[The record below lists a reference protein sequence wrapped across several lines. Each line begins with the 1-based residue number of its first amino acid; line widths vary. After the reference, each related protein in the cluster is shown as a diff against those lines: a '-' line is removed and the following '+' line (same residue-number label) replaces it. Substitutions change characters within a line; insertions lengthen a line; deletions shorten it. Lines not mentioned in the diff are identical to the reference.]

1 MDPPPSLSLALLSG
15 SEDEEQHLPL
25 PLGGLSHASLSGSY
39 PGTNHSNHTGGNSS
53 LERLNGTPSPTTP
66 NLPPA
71 SLPKLPLSTTPQL
84 STPIPNALHP
94 TSTPLS
100 SCLGSQHSLSGETS
114 PVYNA
119 LFYSS
124 HSPST
129 EREQRERERERGCKH
144 RQASPLV
151 HRRDS
156 NPFTEIAMSSCKY
169 SGGVMKPL
177 SRLSASR
184 RNLIESDS
192 GSDTKEGGA
201 SASQETAASSQHSQ
215 SQSQNPPEIVISSKE
230 DPPYGHAYELE
241 ASANQISI
249 YHQNHALSES
259 RGVLGGVAGGGTNG
273 RRGGAVVGGPGRT
286 ISKASKRK
294 NQNIGYKLGHRRAL
308 FEKRKRLSD
317 YALIFGMFGIVVMVI
332 ETELSWGVYSKSSM
346 YSLALKCLISLSTV
360 ILLGLIIAY
369 HAREVQLFVI
379 DNGADDWRIAMTL
392 ERVLLIALELI
403 VSAVHPVPGDFK
415 FMWRARLA
423 FSYAPSQAE
432 ADLDMVL
439 SVPMFLRL
447 YLIARVMLLHSKLF
461 TDASSRSIGALNK
474 VHFNT
479 RFVMKTLM
487 TICPGTVLLV
497 FSISLWIIA
506 AWTVRVCER
515 YHDAQ
520 DVTSN
525 FLGAMWLISITFLS
539 IGYGD
544 MVPHTYCGKGVCLL
558 TGIMGAGCTALV
570 VAVVARK
577 LELTKA
583 EKHVHNFMMDT
594 QLTKRIKNAAA
605 NVLRETWLI
614 YKHTKLMKK
623 IDHSRVR
630 KHQRKFLQAIHQLRS
645 VKMEQRKLSDQANT
659 LVDLSKM
666 QSVMYELMSE
676 LNDRSEDLERQMLSL
691 EQRVEQLTAGFN
703 ALPAHLL
710 ATLSAQHAALIQLLR
725 ERDAKVL
732 SPTVPSALSPTAA
745 SLPLANPTSG
755 SGSGSGS
762 IPVPTQPNKDSP
774 NTSSSSC

>member
-1 MDPPPSLSLALLSG
+1 
-15 SEDEEQHLPL
+15 
-25 PLGGLSHASLSGSY
+25 
-39 PGTNHSNHTGGNSS
+39 
-53 LERLNGTPSPTTP
+53 
-66 NLPPA
+66 
-71 SLPKLPLSTTPQL
+71 
-84 STPIPNALHP
+84 
-94 TSTPLS
+94 
-100 SCLGSQHSLSGETS
+100 
-114 PVYNA
+114 
-119 LFYSS
+119 
-124 HSPST
+124 
-129 EREQRERERERGCKH
+129 
-144 RQASPLV
+144 
-151 HRRDS
+151 
-156 NPFTEIAMSSCKY
+156 
-169 SGGVMKPL
+169 
-177 SRLSASR
+177 
-184 RNLIESDS
+184 
-192 GSDTKEGGA
+192 
-201 SASQETAASSQHSQ
+201 
-215 SQSQNPPEIVISSKE
+215 
-230 DPPYGHAYELE
+230 
-241 ASANQISI
+241 
-249 YHQNHALSES
+249 
-259 RGVLGGVAGGGTNG
+259 
-273 RRGGAVVGGPGRT
+273 
-286 ISKASKRK
+286 
-294 NQNIGYKLGHRRAL
+294 
-308 FEKRKRLSD
+308 
-317 YALIFGMFGIVVMVI
+317 
-332 ETELSWGVYSKSSM
+332 M

-379 DNGADDWRIAMTL
+379 DNGADDWRIAMTM
-392 ERVLLIALELI
+392 ERVLLIALELL

-415 FMWRARLA
+415 FQWRARLA
-423 FSYAPSQAE
+423 FTYTPSQAE

-515 YHDAQ
+515 SCLPHRYHDAQ
-520 DVTSN
+520 DMTSN

-544 MVPHTYCGKGVCLL
+544 MVPNTYCGKGVCLL

-623 IDHSRVR
+623 IDHSKVR

-691 EQRVEQLTAGFN
+691 EQRVEQLTAGFT
-703 ALPAHLL
+703 ALPAHLS
-710 ATLSAQHAALIQLLR
+710 ATLSAQHAALVHLLR
-725 ERDAKVL
+725 ERDARDGRGGGGGAVVPL
-732 SPTVPSALSPTAA
+732 SPASAPAPGSVSAAQISAPAKSHAPVMSLESSLMPQPLSPEGSLEA
-745 SLPLANPTSG
+745 SP
-755 SGSGSGS
+755 
-762 IPVPTQPNKDSP
+762 SP
-774 NTSSSSC
+774 NTCTSSC

>member
-1 MDPPPSLSLALLSG
+1 MDPPPSLSLSLLAG
-15 SEDEEQHLPL
+15 SEEEDQRPPL
-25 PLGGLSHASLSGSY
+25 PLSGISHASVAGNY
-39 PGTNHSNHTGGNSS
+39 PGNSHSNHTGGTSS
-53 LERLNGTPSPTTP
+53 LERLNGTPSPSGP
-66 NLPPA
+66 SFPPA
-71 SLPKLPLSTTPQL
+71 SLPKLPLATTPQL
-84 STPIPNALHP
+84 PTPIPNALHP

-100 SCLGSQHSLSGETS
+100 SCLGSQ
-114 PVYNA
+114 
-119 LFYSS
+119 
-124 HSPST
+124 
-129 EREQRERERERGCKH
+129 
-144 RQASPLV
+144 QASPL
-151 HRRDS
+151 
-156 NPFTEIAMSSCKY
+156 
-169 SGGVMKPL
+169 
-177 SRLSASR
+177 
-184 RNLIESDS
+184 
-192 GSDTKEGGA
+192 
-201 SASQETAASSQHSQ
+201 
-215 SQSQNPPEIVISSKE
+215 
-230 DPPYGHAYELE
+230 
-241 ASANQISI
+241 
-249 YHQNHALSES
+249 
-259 RGVLGGVAGGGTNG
+259 
-273 RRGGAVVGGPGRT
+273 
-286 ISKASKRK
+286 
-294 NQNIGYKLGHRRAL
+294 NIGYKLGHRRAL

-346 YSLALKCLISLSTV
+346 YSLALKCLISLSTI

-379 DNGADDWRIAMTL
+379 DNGADDWRIAMTM
-392 ERVLLIALELI
+392 ERVLLIALELL

-415 FMWRARLA
+415 FVWRARLA
-423 FSYAPSQAE
+423 FTYIPSQAE

-691 EQRVEQLTAGFN
+691 ERRVEQLTAGFS
-703 ALPAHLL
+703 ALPAHLS
-710 ATLSAQHAALIQLLR
+710 ATLSAQHAALVHLLQ
-725 ERDAKVL
+725 ERDAK
-732 SPTVPSALSPTAA
+732 ALSPVTPA
-745 SLPLANPTSG
+745 PLLTPAPAPA
-755 SGSGSGS
+755 
-762 IPVPTQPNKDSP
+762 PVPTTTVQAATSKPPAEDSP
-774 NTSSSSC
+774 NTSTSSC